1 MKRLASLIVL
11 GVCAWPSL
19 ASAPVRA
26 TKSKPKPRIVH
37 PNQVPGQ
44 PAMRI
49 PPTIPMPL
57 LSSRLLEAVVCPDR
71 AFTKLILDQLS
82 TRDAISRMNRLLAE
96 SNNL

>member
-26 TKSKPKPRIVH
+26 TKSKPKPRIVQ
-37 PNQVPGQ
+37 PNQMPGQ

-49 PPTIPMPL
+49 PPTIPEPL
-57 LSSRLLEAVVCPDR
+57 GLRLLEAVVCPDR

-82 TRDAISRMNRLLAE
+82 TRAAISRMNRLLAE
-96 SNNL
+96 SNDL